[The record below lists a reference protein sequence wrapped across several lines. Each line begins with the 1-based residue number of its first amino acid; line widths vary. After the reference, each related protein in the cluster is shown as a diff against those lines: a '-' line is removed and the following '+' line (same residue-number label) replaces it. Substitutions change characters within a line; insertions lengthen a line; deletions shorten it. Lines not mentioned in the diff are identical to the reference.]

1 MHRDLSGAVEPGR
14 GLGTGRMTDA
24 ELLERLQQLAGCPIV
39 PGTLNLRLPTALDLR
54 DGDHHVV
61 SLREPD

>member
-1 MHRDLSGAVEPGR
+1 
-14 GLGTGRMTDA
+14 MTDA

-39 PGTLNLRLPTALDLR
+39 PGTLNLRLPTVLDLS
-54 DGDHHVV
+54 DGDHLVV